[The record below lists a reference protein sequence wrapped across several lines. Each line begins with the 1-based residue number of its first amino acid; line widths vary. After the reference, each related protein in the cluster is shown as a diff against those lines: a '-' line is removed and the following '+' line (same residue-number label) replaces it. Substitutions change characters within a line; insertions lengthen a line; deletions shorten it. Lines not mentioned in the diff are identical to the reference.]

1 MSMEEIKEQDNTSI
15 FTASFT
21 LIELLVAI
29 SNVEIIDYDCG
40 KRLVLVL
47 RMMLIACSESNSG
60 LQPFVI
66 SPNLSLQVIGCHYLF
81 REKTF

>member
-40 KRLVLVL
+40 ERLL
-47 RMMLIACSESNSG
+47 
-60 LQPFVI
+60 
-66 SPNLSLQVIGCHYLF
+66 
-81 REKTF
+81 